1 MPAHANQRDQGPDRL
16 KREPMGKLTQDVRG
30 FGDVRTAEW
39 TSLGMIGRS
48 YSLVSTQ
55 AFAVGPAGCVD
66 WMMFMRGAAALAF
79 LSLQHI
85 NLRFD
90 WMKEQISNSP
100 KSKLLSTT
108 TTTTTSVLNQP
119 KIPCAFN
126 DLWVV
131 VHDKA

>member
-1 MPAHANQRDQGPDRL
+1 
-16 KREPMGKLTQDVRG
+16 
-30 FGDVRTAEW
+30 
-39 TSLGMIGRS
+39 MIGRS

-55 AFAVGPAGCVD
+55 AFAAGPAGCVD
-66 WMMFMRGAAALAF
+66 WMMFMRGAAALAY

-100 KSKLLSTT
+100 KSKLLF
-108 TTTTTSVLNQP
+108 TTTTSVLDQP
-119 KIPCAFN
+119 KTPCAFN